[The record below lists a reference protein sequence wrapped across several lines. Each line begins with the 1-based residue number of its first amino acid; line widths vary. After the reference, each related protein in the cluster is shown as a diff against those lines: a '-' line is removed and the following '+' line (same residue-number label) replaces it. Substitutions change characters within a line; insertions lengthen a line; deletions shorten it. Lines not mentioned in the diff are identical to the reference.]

1 MPLLFMEDQVCV
13 LSRKKYVE
21 LNFDVKLIFL
31 GFWGLIAAGL
41 FKDEGLL
48 LSGSIDMLVWNAIGG
63 GVITGYYLITAA
75 ILFFGLKQLG
85 LFRIKTKLE
94 ITGLDQ
100 PYHNEPAYI
109 FNSRKGKID

>member
-1 MPLLFMEDQVCV
+1 MPLLFMEDQVRV
-13 LSRKKYVE
+13 LSRKNCADLY
-21 LNFDVKLIFL
+21 FDVKLMFL

-63 GVITGYYLITAA
+63 GVIIGYYLITAA

-109 FNSRKGKID
+109 FNSRKGKYD